1 MRGNLLVSLVG
12 NSKAVSNLCSELV
25 NNTLNIKG
33 QYLTWLDNVGNTS
46 YPLLALE
53 ETKVG
58 GTTTIDG

>member
-1 MRGNLLVSLVG
+1 MRGNLLVSVFG
-12 NSKAVSNLCSELV
+12 NSKAVSNLYSELF
-25 NNTLNIKG
+25 NNKLNING
-33 QYLTWLDNVGNTS
+33 QYLTRLDNGGNTS